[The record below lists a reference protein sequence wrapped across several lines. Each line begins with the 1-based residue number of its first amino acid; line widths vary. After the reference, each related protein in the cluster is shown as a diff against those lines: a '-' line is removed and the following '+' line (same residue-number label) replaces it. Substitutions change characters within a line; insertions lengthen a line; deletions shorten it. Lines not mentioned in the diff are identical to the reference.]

1 MLTAILSNNNNY
13 LSCLSKWTLIRS
25 YSSENNNV
33 FISIFNF
40 KPCLHTSLNFF
51 IYDIY
56 ILVIFFVV
64 IDTIIILHLFSFC

>member
-1 MLTAILSNNNNY
+1 MFIQMNLN
-13 LSCLSKWTLIRS
+13 S

-51 IYDIY
+51 TYDIY
-56 ILVIFFVV
+56 ILVIFFVY
-64 IDTIIILHLFSFC
+64 

>member
-1 MLTAILSNNNNY
+1 MFIQMNLN
-13 LSCLSKWTLIRS
+13 S

-51 IYDIY
+51 TYDIY
-56 ILVIFFVV
+56 ILVNIFFVF
-64 IDTIIILHLFSFC
+64 IDTIIILHLFSSC